1 MILLDVLS
9 ASVID
14 MVFCLQTRPLQFIA
28 IAISRVRLYFHFL
41 ETDIRIQAPKK
52 CGEIFEND
60 DINQFAGR
68 WATIYDGFQIG
79 KTNWMMNWANF
90 FGGGT
95 PIHVRD
101 DTLSEI
107 YAYPGYSSRITHAFA
122 RVYI

>member
-1 MILLDVLS
+1 
-9 ASVID
+9 
-14 MVFCLQTRPLQFIA
+14 MVFYLQTWPLQCIA
-28 IAISRVRLYFHFL
+28 IVISRVRFLYLHFV
-41 ETDIRIQAPKK
+41 ETHKLIQAPKK

-60 DINQFAGR
+60 DINQFTGR

-79 KTNWMMNWANF
+79 QTNWMMNWANF

-107 YAYPGYSSRITHAFA
+107 YAYPGYPYRITL
-122 RVYI
+122 

>member
-14 MVFCLQTRPLQFIA
+14 MVFFLQTRLLQFIA
-28 IAISRVRLYFHFL
+28 IAISRVRLYLHFL
-41 ETDIRIQAPKK
+41 ETDKLISAPKK

-60 DINQFAGR
+60 DINMFAGR

-107 YAYPGYSSRITHAFA
+107 YAYPGYPYKLTNRIKIKF
-122 RVYI
+122 